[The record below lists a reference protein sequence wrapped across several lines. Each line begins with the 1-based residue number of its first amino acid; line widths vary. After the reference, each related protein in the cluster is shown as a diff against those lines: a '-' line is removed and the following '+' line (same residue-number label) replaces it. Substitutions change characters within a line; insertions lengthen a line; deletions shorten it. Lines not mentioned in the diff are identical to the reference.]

1 MGSKKKQKQSQQSPL
16 PSQYQFFPRTTAP
29 PVPNRRSPPG
39 VSDYPPPRQLFQ
51 DSHAQTEAASAHLPQ
66 PSPPP
71 QPRRSEKSA
80 ARNGPSS
87 SEAQDSASTERP
99 EAVNPTLSD
108 GFLRQINELI
118 SQPNR
123 GRDIPILSP
132 NFEPGTT
139 WDRDRQLSIEGDTE
153 IFLLV
158 AEPIL
163 SCSSY
168 SAIPV
173 VNLPDAPQYMDQYME
188 PVQDGAQDDQI
199 IPTEVRATDQA
210 VYRIDPRKSG
220 KDLRLEPR
228 LDDRTDQT
236 EACLPRTTRQ
246 AKTDVS
252 SAFRAV
258 KKNWSR
264 FAEKSTSLVKGQLR
278 LTQGRLGELA
288 VAVITVSVT
297 SGGSGDLGGGYGG
310 SAAENGGVE
319 RLRAVSR
326 LVKVCGKVNFAGQR
340 STSDVVA
347 VSHGVGH
354 GGGSG
359 DLRRLRWICGGGRW
373 SGGVYLSVLAKLLEA
388 SPLSSSD

>member
-71 QPRRSEKSA
+71 PPEPRRTETSA

-139 WDRDRQLSIEGDTE
+139 WYD
-153 IFLLV
+153 
-158 AEPIL
+158 
-163 SCSSY
+163 
-168 SAIPV
+168 
-173 VNLPDAPQYMDQYME
+173 
-188 PVQDGAQDDQI
+188 
-199 IPTEVRATDQA
+199 
-210 VYRIDPRKSG
+210 
-220 KDLRLEPR
+220 
-228 LDDRTDQT
+228 
-236 EACLPRTTRQ
+236 
-246 AKTDVS
+246 
-252 SAFRAV
+252 
-258 KKNWSR
+258 
-264 FAEKSTSLVKGQLR
+264 
-278 LTQGRLGELA
+278 
-288 VAVITVSVT
+288 
-297 SGGSGDLGGGYGG
+297 
-310 SAAENGGVE
+310 
-319 RLRAVSR
+319 
-326 LVKVCGKVNFAGQR
+326 
-340 STSDVVA
+340 SDF
-347 VSHGVGH
+347 
-354 GGGSG
+354 
-359 DLRRLRWICGGGRW
+359 
-373 SGGVYLSVLAKLLEA
+373 
-388 SPLSSSD
+388 